1 MDLKKK
7 LYLKKKHTHT
17 HTTLWVC
24 NDILDLVILKFHFNK
39 AQIIT

>member
-1 MDLKKK
+1 MDLKNKK
-7 LYLKKKHTHT
+7 N
-17 HTTLWVC
+17 TTLWVC